1 MAFEGVFGQER
12 VKQIWK
18 SSLKR
23 NRLAHAYLFHGLPG
37 VGKDAVSIDMAMGL
51 NCKESVV
58 GGCGKCSSCLSIQ
71 NLEHPGFRLVL
82 PVPTR
87 PKSMKEEKYE
97 EILRDRALQ
106 RVKNPYRDVSYSP
119 EMSILPIIGINQVR
133 TMKREVVLRV
143 AGGGWRVFLV
153 SHVEQMTISA
163 ANSLLK
169 LLEEPPRRTILF
181 LTTCAPGR
189 LLKTIISRCHTIRF
203 DPLLEKEIEDA
214 LVQRWSVKREKARF
228 IGGMSGGSLQR
239 GLELAEE
246 GFEEQRKVAFA
257 FLESSLVENRLR
269 QVEEV
274 EHFIKRTDK
283 LKVIEILRIL
293 QLWLRDLIY
302 LSLGFQKKVMN
313 SDRMDLLVNFS
324 KKWPGF
330 DAEKG
335 MKSVERS
342 IDFIEKNVYLP
353 LIVVSL
359 SQELS
364 KCKHT

>member
-12 VKQIWK
+12 VKQILK

-228 IGGMSGGSLQR
+228 IAGMAGGSLQR